1 MIAIITPWAI
11 LVNTFSSG
19 KNTSITY
26 EFYNPSAVARQLAF
40 GQLPIKLCYADVIKP
55 REAITS
61 GLDLDKVVQLP
72 PDVDTSNI
80 DLSTWVPTSYTS
92 HGGKNGGVNYLQRL
106 PIHIGI

>member
-1 MIAIITPWAI
+1 MKAIP
-11 LVNTFSSG
+11 VNTFSSG
-19 KNTSITY
+19 KDASIIY

-61 GLDLDKVVQLP
+61 GLDWDKVVQVPLMSTLRTLTYPPRCQLP
-72 PDVDTSNI
+72 SSPNHT
-80 DLSTWVPTSYTS
+80 T

-106 PIHIGI
+106 PIRISI